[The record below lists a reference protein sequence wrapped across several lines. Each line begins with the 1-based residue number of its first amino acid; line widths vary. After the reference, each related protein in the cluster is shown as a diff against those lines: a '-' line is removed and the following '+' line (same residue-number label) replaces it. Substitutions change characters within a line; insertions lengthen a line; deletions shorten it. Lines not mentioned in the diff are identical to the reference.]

1 MTHSKFRHGLLA
13 AALAALIAPVP
24 AFLAEADAAGRAPQG
39 KEASKQ
45 PTEQYPEAT
54 REAPEAKASA
64 RISSQLQKMVDR
76 LDDGKTDEARALA
89 DQIIANTRANA
100 YERAFASQ
108 LGAQAAYDADDT
120 QAAMAYLNQA
130 VETNGLDNNAH
141 FGAMLMLA
149 QLQLQEEQ
157 YESAL
162 ETFDRFFDESGSQKP
177 EHLVLKGNALYRL
190 DRFAEAAPIL
200 KQAIDASPEPRADWQ
215 QLLMASY
222 AESGNTA
229 EAARVAEQIA
239 AKSPDDKRA
248 QMNLAVIYMQNEMD
262 DKAVA
267 VLEKMRAA
275 GQLTEDKD
283 YRNLYAT
290 YYNMDG
296 KQQQVIGVINEGL
309 QKNILNPDYQT
320 YIALAQAHY
329 DLDQITPAIAAFEK
343 AAPLAKDGQTYLN
356 LANLLWQEDR
366 IGDAKEAARQAI
378 AKGLKNPES
387 AKKILALT
395 GN

>member
-13 AALAALIAPVP
+13 AALAALIVPVSS
-24 AFLAEADAAGRAPQG
+24 LDAEAARRPAQD
-39 KEASKQ
+39 KQ
-45 PTEQYPEAT
+45 SSSQPAEQYPEAT
-54 REAPEAKASA
+54 RKAPDVKASS
-64 RISSQLQKMVDR
+64 RISSKLQKMVDR

-89 DQIIANTRANA
+89 DEIIANTRANA
-100 YERAFASQ
+100 YERAFSAQ
-108 LGAQAAYDADDT
+108 LGAQAAYEADDT

-130 VETNGLDNNAH
+130 IETNGLDNNSH

-157 YESAL
+157 YEAAL
-162 ETFDRFFDESGSQKP
+162 ETFDRFFAESGSQNP

-190 DRFAEAAPIL
+190 DRFAEAAPVL
-200 KQAIDASPEPRADWQ
+200 KQAIDASPEPRSDWQ

-296 KQQQVIGVINEGL
+296 KQQQVIEVINEGL

-329 DLDQITPAIAAFEK
+329 DLDQIAPAIAAFEK

-395 GN
+395 AN